1 MSRLYIAE
9 YATPDPVDPP
19 IGEQFIELDD
29 KSHQSQSFQS
39 TTRSIRLHPEAP
51 CSIAFGENPVATK
64 DNQRIATDQTR
75 AVYPG
80 LRLAA
85 IKNAGEAM
93 DDTNGLLGLI
103 KLITH
108 PDEAKSHLEK
118 LAKLRDET
126 AKRQKELA
134 AELKA
139 HDATRKAADQAHQ
152 ERQGFLDR
160 KERGLLQRA
169 NEIDQRDN
177 ALRSRA
183 EEHAHLRAELD
194 AKAEEA
200 HRRHAELE
208 ARERAIHDH
217 EAAIAQREAAVNARE
232 ADYND
237 RLNRLKA
244 LAS

>member
-1 MSRLYIAE
+1 MSKLYIAE
-9 YATPDPVDPP
+9 YATPEPIDPP

-29 KSHQSQSFQS
+29 KSHASQPFKS

-108 PDEAKSHLEK
+108 PDEAKVHLEK
-118 LAKLRDET
+118 LTKLRDET

-160 KERGLLQRA
+160 KERALLQRA

-177 ALRSRA
+177 ALRNMAQEHVSLRQELDARA
-183 EEHAHLRAELD
+183 EEM
-194 AKAEEA
+194 
-200 HRRHAELE
+200 HRHHAEFE
-208 ARERAIHDH
+208 ARNQAIHDK
-217 EAAIAQREAAVNARE
+217 EAAIARREADIHQRE
-232 ADYND
+232 ADYHD
-237 RLNRLKA
+237 RLNRLRA